1 MNFPTVI
8 LIAGLLMILAG
19 CVGLIRTCHMLKI
32 IIGLEVAMK
41 AITVFIILGGSL
53 NGNMALAQAFV
64 VTVIVVEVVTAVV
77 LSGIAISLYRKH
89 GSMDIRKLRSLK
101 G

>member
-1 MNFPTVI
+1 MSMPTVV
-8 LIAGLLMILAG
+8 LIAGLVMILAG
-19 CVGLIRTCHMLKI
+19 CVGLIRTHHMLKI

-41 AITVFIILGGSL
+41 AVTVFIILGGFL
-53 NGNMALAQAFV
+53 NGRMALAQAFV

-89 GSMDIRKLRSLK
+89 GSMDIRNRRSLK

>member
-1 MNFPTVI
+1 MNETTVI
-8 LIAGLLMILAG
+8 LIAGLVMILAG
-19 CVGLIRTCHMLKI
+19 CFSLIRTHHMLKI

-41 AITVFIILGGSL
+41 AITVFIILGGFI
-53 NGNMALAQAFV
+53 NGEIALAQAFV
-64 VTVIVVEVVTAVV
+64 VTVIVIEVVTAVV

-89 GSMDIRKLRSLK
+89 GSMDIRHLRSLK